1 MNPLKHRAMPYLV
14 YLWSVVA
21 GRSEFLHSSYIG
33 SIQDNDDR
41 SVKPPLAVLDHAQI
55 LREVMSVYQS
65 SMLGDED
72 EDERNTG
79 FRQVLDI
86 MVSPVA
92 SMCIS
97 NSAQKKT
104 VRPEWDDKVFVLNC
118 LCYLQVFLPFFFF
131 FVSTVKI
138 ILPLYRVY

>member
-1 MNPLKHRAMPYLV
+1 MAYKLFYESIEAQSRALSRIPLVCNSSSSEYL
-14 YLWSVVA
+14 YLLIV
-21 GRSEFLHSSYIG
+21 SE
-33 SIQDNDDR
+33 QDHDDR

-72 EDERNTG
+72 EDERDTG

-86 MVSPVA
+86 MVTPVA
-92 SMCIS
+92 TMCIS

-118 LCYLQVFLPFFFF
+118 LCYLQV
-131 FVSTVKI
+131 
-138 ILPLYRVY
+138 